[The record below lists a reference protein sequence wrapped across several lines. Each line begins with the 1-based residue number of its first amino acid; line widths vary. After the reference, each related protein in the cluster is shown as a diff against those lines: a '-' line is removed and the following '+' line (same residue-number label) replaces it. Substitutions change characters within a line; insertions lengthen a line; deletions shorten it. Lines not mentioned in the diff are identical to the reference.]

1 MYMYIDIVSFLSSL
15 DLYTFLYVAVWY
27 VGESLSAMD
36 LHGVLVLLMKRKKHF
51 KLYCVH
57 C

>member
-1 MYMYIDIVSFLSSL
+1 MYIDIVSFLSSL

-27 VGESLSAMD
+27 VGKHLSAT
-36 LHGVLVLLMKRKKHF
+36 VLVSFMKRKKHF